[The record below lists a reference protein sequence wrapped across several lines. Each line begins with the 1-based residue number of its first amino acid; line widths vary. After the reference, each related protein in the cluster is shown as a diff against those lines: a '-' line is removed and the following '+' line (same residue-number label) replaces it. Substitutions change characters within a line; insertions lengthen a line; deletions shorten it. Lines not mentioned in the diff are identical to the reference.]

1 MSIEGKITESLED
14 CLLIRYIFYKN
25 SIQPLCKGSGLKDFG
40 LKLYCIMF
48 QPNKYPWLVRI
59 WERDGNN
66 VKTSSSCKP
75 DEDPTGGFRG
85 FCGGTL
91 INSKYVI
98 TAAHCTDHQDCS
110 TLKLDIAY
118 TVDQIAVMVGVHD
131 LTNYGNEPNADI
143 VHLERIIKHPLY
155 VRPDGNSRI
164 QHDIAILELKSHV
177 DLTIHTPACLA
188 SWTAGAKFDGSM
200 AKAVGWGQTSEE
212 TYVDV
217 NDQYPSVPHE
227 VDLKVETR
235 GFEGYT
241 WSLVIGTKQPWRK
254 PWNKG
259 PCSVKRKIFIM
270 T

>member
-1 MSIEGKITESLED
+1 
-14 CLLIRYIFYKN
+14 
-25 SIQPLCKGSGLKDFG
+25 
-40 LKLYCIMF
+40 MF

-59 WERDGNN
+59 WERDGNGG
-66 VKTSSSCKP
+66 VKNFHSCSK
-75 DEDPTGGFRG
+75 EDPKGGFRG

-91 INSKYVI
+91 VNSKYVL
-98 TAAHCTDHQDCS
+98 TAAHCTDKQDCS

-131 LTNYGNEPNADI
+131 LTEYSNEPNADI
-143 VHLERIIKHPLY
+143 VHLKKIIQHPLY
-155 VRPDGNSRI
+155 VRPDGDIKI
-164 QHDIAILELKSHV
+164 QHDIAILELKKAV

-200 AKAVGWGQTSEE
+200 AKVVGWGQTSEE

-217 NDQYPSVPHE
+217 DDRYPSVPHE
-227 VDLKVETR
+227 VDLKVEPR
-235 GFEGYT
+235 GFKGFS

-259 PCSVKRKIFIM
+259 PCSVKRKLFIN
-270 T
+270 TL

>member
-14 CLLIRYIFYKN
+14 CLLIRYN
-25 SIQPLCKGSGLKDFG
+25 SIRIPYNPGLKDFG

-75 DEDPTGGFRG
+75 EEDPDDGFRG

-131 LTNYGNEPNADI
+131 LTNYSNEPIADI

-200 AKAVGWGQTSEE
+200 AKAVGWGQTSEDGD
-212 TYVDV
+212 VDY
-217 NDQYPSVPHE
+217 QYPSVPHE

-241 WSLVIGTKQPWRK
+241 WSLVIGTKQPWRL

-259 PCSVKRKIFIM
+259 PCSVKRKIFIV